1 MSRIAVRPVNPAVG
15 AEISGVD
22 VAHLTDAEFEAIE
35 KDESPLEREKFLK
48 VDPSEAEP
56 WKGIM
61 LRNSPGQ
68 APAGAPVFIAQGTAD
83 RTVNPEIT
91 KRFAQALCAQ
101 GVRVS
106 FVLLPGVSH
115 VFAARDSADLSKS

>member
-1 MSRIAVRPVNPAVG
+1 MKTYRLRTSSSPRPCRPSSGPRETASNP
-15 AEISGVD
+15 S
-22 VAHLTDAEFEAIE
+22 EFEAIE

-68 APAGAPVFIAQGTAD
+68 APAGAPVFIAQGTA
-83 RTVNPEIT
+83 VHL
-91 KRFAQALCAQ
+91 FLAL
-101 GVRVS
+101 
-106 FVLLPGVSH
+106 
-115 VFAARDSADLSKS
+115 

>member
-1 MSRIAVRPVNPAVG
+1 MPAFERTARDCLESV
-15 AEISGVD
+15 
-22 VAHLTDAEFEAIE
+22 AEFEAIE

-68 APAGAPVFIAQGTAD
+68 APAGAPVFIAQGTA
-83 RTVNPEIT
+83 VHL
-91 KRFAQALCAQ
+91 FLAL
-101 GVRVS
+101 
-106 FVLLPGVSH
+106 
-115 VFAARDSADLSKS
+115 